1 MDWLSQGEFSE
12 VDKLRTELEQKNQEL
27 ERLRSSSHQQHNRS
41 VQQNNILREEL
52 QDGKV
57 PDADDLLSN
66 WGWGKLDDQLQSKET
81 AKVSDGKDKEK
92 DETLTFTKKQLD
104 DYINR
109 KLQKHE
115 QTKAQHVVQSQQTQA
130 QLIEKFYKEN
140 PELIEHSETVQRL
153 WEQSVKLNPNIP
165 PDQRF
170 QGVVTETKGI
180 LQNYGLLKQP
190 GEQQQNQVDR
200 GNPYMGQNPLPFRDM
215 GRPGPEKVEM
225 YDPNQHRAEL
235 QRRRDSIA
243 SKMFS

>member
-1 MDWLSQGEFSE
+1 MDWLSQGEFGE
-12 VDKLRTELEQKNQEL
+12 VDKLRAELEQKNQEL
-27 ERLRSSSHQQHNRS
+27 ERLRSSSHQQHNKS
-41 VQQNNILREEL
+41 VQQNNLLREEL

-57 PDADDLLSN
+57 PDADELLTS
-66 WGWGKLDDQLQSKET
+66 GSLFWGKLDGQLDAKET
-81 AKVSDGKDKEK
+81 KKVSDGKEK

-115 QTKAQHVVQSQQTQA
+115 QNKAQHVVQSQQTQA

-170 QGVVTETKGI
+170 QGVVSETKGI
-180 LQNYGLLKQP
+180 LQNYGLIKQP
-190 GEQQQNQVDR
+190 GEPSAVDR

-215 GRPGPEKVEM
+215 GRPGPEKVEL

-235 QRRRDSIA
+235 QKRRDSIA
-243 SKMFS
+243 SKMFG